1 LIRLSSTR
9 VDIRKQRLDTGKQK
23 MGREGVMLKTETGRR
38 NNSRW
43 TWCKTLRRRL
53 TPAEEMETLT
63 LVLRVARTINNITT
77 TTNNNNIKITTGR
90 ITGRT
95 TADAVQTADKWTK
108 V

>member
-1 LIRLSSTR
+1 
-9 VDIRKQRLDTGKQK
+9 
-23 MGREGVMLKTETGRR
+23 
-38 NNSRW
+38 
-43 TWCKTLRRRL
+43 
-53 TPAEEMETLT
+53 METRT

-77 TTNNNNIKITTGR
+77 NNTNNTIKITTGR

>member
-1 LIRLSSTR
+1 
-9 VDIRKQRLDTGKQK
+9 
-23 MGREGVMLKTETGRR
+23 
-38 NNSRW
+38 
-43 TWCKTLRRRL
+43 
-53 TPAEEMETLT
+53 MEVLT

-77 TTNNNNIKITTGR
+77 TNNNNNNKITTGQ